1 MAIYDHQEY
10 SSRHWVAL
18 APWPFILL
26 FILTILFFVGGI
38 VLDSMAGQVSTE
50 KIRSLLLTSERTI
63 DRKSSEEKEV
73 VRDQLKPEDRN
84 SLIQFEKE
92 KADRLSS
99 SARLLYDMAKV
110 ALGALLTCLAQMI
123 NASVVGQRRNASE

>member
-1 MAIYDHQEY
+1 MAIYDHQEFAGRNWG
-10 SSRHWVAL
+10 SI

-26 FILTILFFVGGI
+26 FILTFTFFAGGI
-38 VLDSMAGQVSTE
+38 VLDSLAGQVSTE

-63 DRKSSEEKEV
+63 DRKSSDEKEV

-92 KADRLSS
+92 KADRLAT
-99 SARLLYDMAKV
+99 SARLLYDMAKI

-123 NASVVGQRRNASE
+123 NAVAQQRRSAGE